1 MTLYR
6 EITEGEPLVAWQG
19 EPIPTPLNRW
29 SEPFDA
35 EINGEIVRAQK
46 EETYFD
52 DVAHPLAIEQLW
64 SDEELAALRLYRPQ
78 PAELVPPHH
87 RIVSSAVRRVGGVV
101 RWVYELEEIT
111 VEARKADMLAQ
122 LAARRWQAET
132 GGLSLNAMRIP
143 TDRDTQSR
151 IDQIVKA
158 YADGDL
164 TGGISFKMPF
174 GFVELGEE
182 ELRAIKKAGALHI
195 QGCFQREA
203 DIAALIGAAETHA
216 DLDAIDFAHGWP
228 SEE

>member
-29 SEPFDA
+29 SEPFEA
-35 EINGEIVRAQK
+35 EIDGEIVRAQK

-52 DVAHPLAIEQLW
+52 EAIHPLAIEQLW
-64 SDEELAALRLYRPQ
+64 SDEELAALHLYRPQ
-78 PAELVPPHH
+78 PAEIVPPHH
-87 RIVSSAVRRVGGVV
+87 RIVSSAVQRVDGVV

-111 VEARKADMLAQ
+111 VAARKAEMLAQ

-132 GGLSLNAMRIP
+132 GGLSFGAMRVP
-143 TDRDTQSR
+143 TDRDTQGR

-164 TGGISFKMPF
+164 TGPISFKMPF
-174 GFVELGEE
+174 GFVSLGEE
-182 ELRAIKKAGALHI
+182 ELRGVKKAGALHI
-195 QGCFQREA
+195 QACFQKEA
-203 DIAALIGAAETHA
+203 DTAALIDAAQSHA

-228 SEE
+228 NEE